1 MNLHLQEYINN
12 IIKSNNYD
20 HFLIH
25 GAHGS
30 GKKTLFKTALHVKN
44 LVNYKFEKFIYKK
57 EGSNYFFDS
66 YYINIYRH
74 DFLIFIKEICS
85 TDFDYKKHIFIT
97 NSEFIQ
103 PQIYEF
109 LRRFLEVNC
118 ENNKFFFICCSIRG
132 PIEAIKSRCLFIR
145 VPYPDIKEYEIFIKK
160 ECRKI
165 GIKYKKQFLK
175 ERNIQKMLDILLLES
190 IGAEYIDNIQ
200 IFCKNIIDNIDNYTK
215 IQELVREIVKN
226 GFDCR
231 EIMKTFADYICNQEV
246 YKLVTEHDHKLAMG
260 YRELIHMEA
269 LFYDIHLL
277 LKKSK

>member
-1 MNLHLQEYINN
+1 MNKHLQEHLHKYIN
-12 IIKSNNYD
+12 SQNYN
-20 HFLIH
+20 HLLVH
-25 GAHGS
+25 GPHGS
-30 GKKTLFKTALHVKN
+30 GKKTLLKSALN
-44 LVNYKFEKFIYKK
+44 IRTLINYEYDKFIYKK
-57 EGSNYFFDS
+57 EGPNYFFDS
-66 YYINIYRH
+66 YYINKYKH
-74 DFLIFIKEICS
+74 DFLIFIKELCS
-85 TDFDYKKHIFIT
+85 TDFDYKKHIILT

-118 ENNKFFFICCSIRG
+118 ENNKFIFVCSSIRG
-132 PIEAIKSRCLFIR
+132 PIEAIKSRTLFIR
-145 VPYPDIKEYEIFIKK
+145 VPYPDIKDYEIFIKK
-160 ECRKI
+160 ECKKI
-165 GIKYKKQFLK
+165 GVKYRPQFLK
-175 ERNIQKMLDILLLES
+175 ERNIGKMLDILLLES

-200 IFCKNIIDNIDNYTK
+200 NFCKNILDNIDNYSK

-231 EIMKTFADYICNQEV
+231 EIMKTFADYACTQDI

-277 LKKSK
+277 LK

>member
-1 MNLHLQEYINN
+1 MIHTKLQEHLNS
-12 IIKSNNYD
+12 IIKSNNYN
-20 HFLIH
+20 HLLVH
-25 GAHGS
+25 GPHGS
-30 GKKTLFKTALHVKN
+30 GKKTLLKTAINIKRLI
-44 LVNYKFEKFIYKK
+44 NYEYEKFIYKK
-57 EGSNYFFDS
+57 EGANYFFDS
-66 YYINIYRH
+66 YYINKYKH
-74 DFLIFIKEICS
+74 DFLNFIKELCS
-85 TDFDYKKHIFIT
+85 TDFDYKKHIILT

-103 PQIYEF
+103 PYIYNF

-118 ENNKFFFICCSIRG
+118 ENNKFIFVCSSIRG

-145 VPYPDIKEYEIFIKK
+145 VGYPDIKDYEVFTKK
-160 ECRKI
+160 ECTKI
-165 GIKYKKQFLK
+165 GILYKPHFLK

-190 IGAEYIDNIQ
+190 IGAEYVDNIQ
-200 IFCKNIIDNIDNYTK
+200 IFCKNIMDNIDNYSK

-231 EIMKTFADYICNQEV
+231 EIMKTFADYAYKQEV

-277 LKKSK
+277 LK